1 MTIQLVKPE
10 ANASAFVL
18 RDLPA
23 TIGRAPESSVHIS
36 DRWLSRQH
44 CEIYRF
50 DNAVVVRD
58 LGSTHGT
65 YVNGE
70 KVTEVELR
78 PGDRISVGL
87 STFVAKFAS

>member
-1 MTIQLVKPE
+1 MTIKLIKPE
-10 ANASAFVL
+10 ADSNELVL

-44 CEIYRF
+44 CEIYRYQ
-50 DNAVVVRD
+50 NAVVVRD

-70 KVTEVELR
+70 KVTEIELR

-87 STFVAKFAS
+87 STFVAKFAT

>member
-1 MTIQLVKPE
+1 MIKLTKPE
-10 ANASAFVL
+10 TKTGAVIL
-18 RDLPA
+18 DELPA
-23 TIGRAPESSVHIS
+23 TIGRAPDSSLHIS
-36 DRWLSRQH
+36 DRWLSRRH

-50 DNAVVVRD
+50 EEAIVVRD

-70 KVTEVELR
+70 RVTEVELR

-87 STFVAKFAS
+87 STFVADFT

>member
-1 MTIQLVKPE
+1 MTIKLVKSDT
-10 ANASAFVL
+10 NAFVL
-18 RDLPA
+18 RELPA
-23 TIGRAPESSVHIS
+23 TIGRAPESAVHIS

-50 DNAVVVRD
+50 EKAVVVRD
-58 LGSTHGT
+58 LDSTHGT

-70 KVTEVELR
+70 KVSEVELQ

-87 STFVAKFAS
+87 STFVAQFA

>member
-1 MTIQLVKPE
+1 MTIKLTKSE
-10 ANASAFVL
+10 TKTDSFVL
-18 RDLPA
+18 DELPA
-23 TIGRAPESSVHIS
+23 TIGRAPDSSLHIS
-36 DRWLSRQH
+36 DRWLSRRH

-50 DNAVVVRD
+50 DEAVVVRD

-87 STFVAKFAS
+87 STFVADFS

>member
-1 MTIQLVKPE
+1 MTIKLVKPD
-10 ANASAFVL
+10 SDTFLL

-23 TIGRAPESSVHIS
+23 TIGRAPESAVHIS
-36 DRWLSRQH
+36 DRWLSRRH
-44 CEIYRF
+44 CEIYQF
-50 DNAVVVRD
+50 EKAVVVRD

-70 KVTEVELR
+70 KVSEVELR

-87 STFVAKFAS
+87 STFVAQFA